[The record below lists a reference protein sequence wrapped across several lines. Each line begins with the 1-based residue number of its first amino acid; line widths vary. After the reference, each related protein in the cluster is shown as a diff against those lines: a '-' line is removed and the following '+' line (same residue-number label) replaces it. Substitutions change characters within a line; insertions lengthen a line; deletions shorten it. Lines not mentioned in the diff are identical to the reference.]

1 VAFSPCIFGIA
12 ESLCVN
18 SINAK
23 EIRRAAVI
31 ELSVMTASAA
41 QQMRP
46 AWSAYRVHR
55 AAGSMQLRTAAR
67 NGLSN
72 RHTTSAQ
79 HAGMTCVA
87 ARRRDVRCIT
97 GERDPARRPGTLIT
111 MDSTDHDA
119 SPAVL
124 SVTGIGK
131 TYVEPVLSDIALTLR
146 AGEVLAL
153 TGENGAGKSTLSKI
167 IGGLVAPSAGTM
179 RLAGAPYAP
188 ASRTEAEALGV
199 RMVMQE
205 LNLLPTLS
213 VAENLFLNRLPR
225 HGGLPLGWID
235 RRRLFDDARAA
246 MAQVGLDAINPDT
259 LVGEL
264 GIGHQQMVEIARNLI
279 GDCRVLI
286 LDEPTAMLTA
296 REVDLLFEQIDRL
309 KARGVTLVYISHRLE
324 ELARVAERVAVLRDG
339 RLVRVDAMANLTSDQ
354 IVTLMVGRE
363 LGERID
369 LGERRIGAPL
379 LKIDKL
385 GRADVVRDVSF
396 DVRAGEI
403 FGISGLIGAG
413 RTELMRLI
421 FGADAKDR
429 GTVSLAATPGAAP
442 MPVQIASPADAVHHG
457 IALITEDRKGEGLLL
472 PQPVAAN
479 ISLGNIGSVARH
491 GIVDAERENALAN
504 RQIDALRIRT
514 SGPAQPVGELSGGN
528 QQKVVIGRWLA
539 RDCKVLLFDEPT
551 RGIDVGAKFDIYGLM
566 GALARDGRALVVV
579 SSDLRELMLICDRI
593 GVMSAGRMT
602 GIFERDAWSQDAL
615 LAAAFAGYRSRDALL
630 ATHDAHAAGE
640 LS

>member
-1 VAFSPCIFGIA
+1 MD
-12 ESLCVN
+12 L
-18 SINAK
+18 
-23 EIRRAAVI
+23 AA
-31 ELSVMTASAA
+31 
-41 QQMRP
+41 
-46 AWSAYRVHR
+46 H
-55 AAGSMQLRTAAR
+55 
-67 NGLSN
+67 
-72 RHTTSAQ
+72 
-79 HAGMTCVA
+79 
-87 ARRRDVRCIT
+87 D
-97 GERDPARRPGTLIT
+97 TL
-111 MDSTDHDA
+111 
-119 SPAVL
+119 PAVL

-131 TYVEPVLSDIALTLR
+131 TYAEPVLADVDLDLH

-167 IGGLVAPSAGTM
+167 IGGLVDPTTGSMLLG
-179 RLAGAPYAP
+179 GESYAP
-188 ASRTEAEALGV
+188 ASRTAAEALGV

-213 VAENLFLNRLPR
+213 VAENLFLNRLPQAGALR
-225 HGGLPLGWID
+225 LGWID
-235 RRRLFDDARAA
+235 RRKLREDARHA
-246 MAQVGLDAINPDT
+246 MAQVGLDAIDPDT

-279 GDCRVLI
+279 DDCRVLI

-296 REVDLLFEQIDRL
+296 REVDLLFEQIARL
-309 KARGVTLVYISHRLE
+309 KARGVALIYISHRLE
-324 ELARVAERVAVLRDG
+324 ELARVAGRIAILRDG
-339 RLVRVDAMANLTSDQ
+339 RLVHVDAMANLTSER

-369 LGERRIGAPL
+369 LGVRNIGAPL
-379 LKIDKL
+379 LKVEGI

-396 DVRAGEI
+396 EVRAGEI

-413 RTELMRLI
+413 RTELMRLVY
-421 FGADAKDR
+421 GADLKDR
-429 GTVSLAATPGAAP
+429 GTVSLAKVPGQPPA
-442 MPVQIASPADAVHHG
+442 PVQIDSPADAVRQG

-472 PQPVAAN
+472 PQPIAAN
-479 ISLGNIGSVARH
+479 VSLGNIGSVARH
-491 GIVDAERENALAN
+491 GVVDAKRENALAQK
-504 RQIDALRIRT
+504 QIDAMRIR
-514 SGPAQPVGELSGGN
+514 SAGPAQPVGELSGGN

-566 GALARDGRALVVV
+566 GALAREGRALVVV

-602 GIFERDAWSQDAL
+602 GMFNRDEWTQDAL
-615 LAAAFAGYRSRDALL
+615 LAAAFAGYRSREAMLHAPD
-630 ATHDAHAAGE
+630 THEAGS

>member
-1 VAFSPCIFGIA
+1 
-12 ESLCVN
+12 
-18 SINAK
+18 
-23 EIRRAAVI
+23 
-31 ELSVMTASAA
+31 
-41 QQMRP
+41 
-46 AWSAYRVHR
+46 
-55 AAGSMQLRTAAR
+55 
-67 NGLSN
+67 
-72 RHTTSAQ
+72 
-79 HAGMTCVA
+79 
-87 ARRRDVRCIT
+87 
-97 GERDPARRPGTLIT
+97 
-111 MDSTDHDA
+111 MDLTDHDA
-119 SPAVL
+119 LPAVL

-131 TYVEPVLSDIALTLR
+131 TYAEPVLSDIALTLR
-146 AGEVLAL
+146 AGEALAL

-167 IGGLVAPSAGTM
+167 IGGLVAPTAGTM
-179 RLAGAPYAP
+179 QLGGAAYAP
-188 ASRTEAEALGV
+188 ASRTEAESLGV

-225 HGGLPLGWID
+225 TKLGLGWID
-235 RRRLFDDARAA
+235 RSTLRRDARDA
-246 MAQVGLDAINPDT
+246 MAQVGLDAIDPDT

-309 KARGVTLVYISHRLE
+309 KARGVALVYISHRLE
-324 ELARVAERVAVLRDG
+324 ELARVAERIAVLRDG
-339 RLVRVDAMANLTSDQ
+339 RLVRVDAMANLTSEQ

-379 LKIDKL
+379 LKVEGL
-385 GRADVVRDVSF
+385 GRARVVRDVSF
-396 DVRAGEI
+396 EVRAGEI
-403 FGISGLIGAG
+403 FGVSGLIGAG

-421 FGADAKDR
+421 YGADLKDR
-429 GTVSLAATPGAAP
+429 GTVALAAAPGAP
-442 MPVQIASPADAVHHG
+442 PTPVQIASPADAVRHG

-472 PQPVAAN
+472 PQPIAAN
-479 ISLGNIGSVARH
+479 IALGNIGRVARH
-491 GIVDAERENALAN
+491 GVVDAARENALAQQ
-504 RQIDALRIRT
+504 QIDAMHIR
-514 SGPAQPVGELSGGN
+514 SWGPAQPVGELSGGN

-566 GALARDGRALVVV
+566 GALAREGRALVVV

-593 GVMSAGRMT
+593 AVMSAGQLT
-602 GIFERDAWSQDAL
+602 GIFGRDGWSQDAL
-615 LAAAFAGYRSRDALL
+615 LAAAFAGYRKREAMLHKPA
-630 ATHDAHAAGE
+630 ATAGAQAAGG
-640 LS
+640 LQ